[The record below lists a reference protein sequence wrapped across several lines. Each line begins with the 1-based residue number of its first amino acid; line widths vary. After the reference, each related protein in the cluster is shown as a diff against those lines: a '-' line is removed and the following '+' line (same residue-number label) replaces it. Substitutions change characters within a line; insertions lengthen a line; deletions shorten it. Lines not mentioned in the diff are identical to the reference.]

1 MDGFA
6 VYRRFNYS
14 EIAERSVELPI
25 IHNATTRIVQA
36 NVQRYGYNFRMFEV
50 NNRAGLVDMP
60 LLEFV

>member
-1 MDGFA
+1 MDRFA
-6 VYRRFNYS
+6 VYSRFNYS
-14 EIAERSVELPI
+14 ETAERSVELTI
-25 IHNATTRIVQA
+25 IHNATTHIVQA